1 MKTVFQQGRQFKS
14 KKEIIVV
21 LHGLGKS
28 SSDLKYFMQE
38 AEKKDDSVLAIDLH
52 GFGETA
58 VLNNNYKS
66 ETSIPYEY
74 SRDDVFEILKQIP
87 SDINIKLIGHSYG
100 GGIALSILK
109 KMAEENTSLNVTTVV
124 LLSTFVKNLDKYYQ
138 DAALSGQNIQA

>member
-1 MKTVFQQGRQFKS
+1 MIFNKFFITFTIGLSIFTTTLQASQSCLLSYSQSQLSFKSSFSISTTLSSHRKMKTVFQQGRQFKS

-87 SDINIKLIGHSYG
+87 
-100 GGIALSILK
+100 
-109 KMAEENTSLNVTTVV
+109 LNH
-124 LLSTFVKNLDKYYQ
+124 
-138 DAALSGQNIQA
+138 